1 MATPGPCTCYDPM
14 IYGVGI
20 AVFPWL
26 APTTVNPITTY
37 ELTIVQSGIPTRIL
51 NVPAENEFTSYE
63 AKELLPG
70 IVVNASVKA
79 SCDGGT
85 SWGPTTSFS
94 PAIPI
99 NIPVDPP
106 TSITATMDPDTQN
119 VTVTWTAPAVK
130 PLGLAHFYVESVAN
144 NPYVPVYG
152 CNTAD
157 LSVFTYTF
165 TELNRGFSYYFQ
177 VRVVNNAGQSPV
189 TKTTDPIYLY
199 MDLIQRI

>member
-14 IYGVGI
+14 VIGVGTL
-20 AVFPWL
+20 VFSWF
-26 APTTVNPITTY
+26 APTSETPVTTY
-37 ELTIVQSGIPTRIL
+37 TLTIVQEGIPTRIIE
-51 NVPAENEFTSYE
+51 VPAEDEFTPYE

-70 IVVNASVKA
+70 VVVNASVKA

-85 SWGPTTSFS
+85 SWGPSTAFP

-106 TSITATMDPDTQN
+106 ASINATLDPATLN
-119 VTVTWTAPAVK
+119 VTVTWTAPAVE

-152 CNTAD
+152 FNTAD
-157 LSVFTYTF
+157 LNLFTYTF
-165 TELNRGFSYYFQ
+165 TELSRGFSYYFQ
-177 VRVVNNAGQSPV
+177 VRVVNNAGQSPG
-189 TKTTDPIYLY
+189 TKTTDAIEIPL
-199 MDLIQRI
+199 